1 MSVRDGAANMATN
14 AGGGG
19 GGGGPASPN
28 DNDGRSYLLQIY
40 PRLAA
45 QNSTCCNLRV
55 QKDATASSVIL
66 DSATALGLD
75 PGRLYVL
82 AEVKECGGEEWVLE
96 AGDLPVQRFLLWP
109 RKAQEQ
115 HPQSFGFY
123 FLLQERNHDGSI
135 HYVHLPTLSKEQEAR
150 RLAARGF
157 LPPQQDDF
165 ADLCNLPVLN
175 EDSILDNLRMRFYK
189 KKIYTYAGSI
199 LIAINPFKFLPI
211 YNPKYVKMYENHQL
225 GKLEPHIFAIADVA
239 YYAMLKKRVN
249 QCIVISGESGSG
261 KTQSTNFLIHCL
273 TALSQKGY
281 ASGVERTILGA
292 GPVLEAFGN
301 AKTAHNNNSSR
312 FGKFIQVNYLES
324 GVVRGAVVEKYL
336 LEKSRLV
343 SREKNERNY
352 HVFYYLLLG
361 ASAEER
367 KEFKLLPPEEYF
379 YLKQQNFKIEDE
391 EDLRHDFERLQQ
403 AMEMVGF
410 LPTTKK
416 QIFSVL
422 SAILYLGNVTY
433 RRKSTGRDEGLDVG
447 PPEVLATLS
456 DLLKV
461 KEELLVEALTK
472 RKTVTVND
480 KLILPYS
487 HSEAITARDSMA
499 KSLYSALF
507 DWIVLRINHALL
519 NKRDMEESVPC
530 LSIGVLDIFGFEDF
544 ETNSFEQFCI
554 NYANEQLQYYFNHH
568 IFNLEQEEYQA
579 EGITWHNIDYTDNVG
594 CIHLISKK
602 PTGLLYLLDEESNF
616 PHATDETLLAKFKQ
630 QHQGNKYFV
639 PTAVMEPAFVIQHF
653 AGRVKYQIK
662 DFREKNTDHMR
673 PDIVALLRSS
683 DRAYVRQLI
692 GMDPVAM
699 FRWGILRATIRGIAA
714 FNEAGRTR
722 AAKTSGVVRPISRT
736 PLGELQRSNAPIERM
751 YKRASMLDFYFDHS
765 EERPLEAFEDIFASY
780 ESKKDMHAEII
791 SSIKN
796 LQLDGED
803 PRKLLQS
810 WGRLRFPRHV
820 LQKNKTTKPR
830 QAIPKSLLDSR
841 SLKFIVSMTLQDRT
855 TKSLLHLHK
864 KKKAPSISAQFQ
876 TSLTKLLE
884 TLNRAEPYFIRCIRS
899 NAEKKEMYLDEALVL
914 QQLRYTGMLETV
926 RIRRSGYGAKYTFQE
941 FIEQFRV
948 LLPKNAMVSKEDI
961 SALLGKKMGL
971 DPTTYQIGKTK
982 VFLKELERQQLQDML
997 HKDVMRKIIFLQ
1009 RWFRARLQRKEFLDM
1024 RQAAILIQCS
1034 WRRYCKEEQMRQAA
1048 TLIQSVWRGHRQRS
1062 ENHRQRQGATKIQA
1076 LVRGHSARRRCH
1088 SIREE
1093 KRKKEEEEEEA
1104 LRRAEEEERRKREEE
1119 EEEVRRNAAEEE
1131 ERIRLE
1137 EEEAKRKAE
1146 EEAARKALEENKKR
1160 EEEEKRLAREPQTRE
1175 HPDIELVTE
1184 EMLDK
1189 NLPVQEMEEEEEEE
1203 EERGEQGG
1211 EVNTSSHTEEEVEDE
1226 ELSLKT
1232 NGTQAEA
1239 GPQLNEEE
1247 EEDLEKQT
1255 LGQSDSEPRL
1265 PSDGDTSSA
1274 LRPRSP
1280 AQGVDEEASTPPNAE
1295 QKKAQPSALNRVQS
1309 SRSQEK
1315 REQRR
1320 RRGLEHNQRETER
1333 AASSSS
1339 SPSAIGKD
1347 QTSPPKSKTQETSK
1361 LKERSDSKELDQY
1374 TFVAWKMKEDK
1385 GGKKE
1390 AKSSPPSPS
1399 PGPVRPSTLS
1409 LQPADSEKNGLAE
1422 GVGAVNLHR
1431 RTGAMKEKPEKWK
1444 GRRSDGEHAEGT
1456 SSPPLHNREER
1467 TKKTPLSETAS
1478 SSFDSVPSGFEGAAA
1493 FSGKEQI
1500 ISPSESHDD
1509 GSKGSSIRRRHQE
1522 GHQDS
1527 AHSIPSTPDRP
1538 GGFFSKILKKRPH
1551 KEAQTPDN
1559 GELTFAQTLNEKS
1572 TAGEA
1577 PGAGHPSRPLSQPHG
1592 DRAGK
1597 SLGRNPTIKISR
1609 ATRVS
1614 EQWNA
1619 SLDREIT
1626 NANELRH
1633 LDEFLGN
1640 QVNDFRSRG
1649 KSLSAT
1655 EAIFVTA
1662 TMQFRENIK
1671 AMYSLPKTTIGYK
1684 GLMTG
1689 YQNKVIHLAGS
1700 KQKEEVQLVV
1710 NLFQSVLDGFIRGE
1724 MKKEEAEPAKPAK
1737 ARKKRRKK
1745 DKRMESPLDHVF
1757 INYQVNIMQSCDQC
1771 SSYIWGMEKAYM
1783 CSYCKMVC
1791 HKKCLSKIVTDCS
1804 TFCAKK
1810 SDEEF
1815 NGQHFGVRMCHL
1827 VNEKNPVPM
1836 VLEMMLEHVEMHG
1849 LYTEGIYRKSG
1860 SANRMKELH
1869 QRLDTD
1875 PHLICLEDYPIHTVT
1890 GLVKQWLRELPDP
1903 LMTFIHYNDFLH
1915 AVELPEK
1922 QEQLHAI
1929 YKGLEE
1935 LPTANFNTLER
1946 LVFHLVRVC
1955 KEEAHNRMSP
1965 NSLAIV
1971 FAPCILRC
1979 PDSADPLLSMKDVA
1993 KTTTCVEMLINEQIR
2008 LYNEKMEEIEQLEYA
2023 EALALNQL
2031 KLKRKNTV
2039 HEKVSSDLSVVP
2051 ENEPLDSDTEAEKN
2065 LVERIKSIKQEK
2077 EDLACRLPEMEQP
2090 GSDQENLDSE
2100 ASLSS
2105 ESLLDEQQRSSAHSS
2120 EPEGR
2125 GGLQL
2130 RRYRPVCPPKP
2141 SDLAQRPKV
2150 LGGRV
2155 SLPNLTPASS
2165 TSSVSSC
2172 PSSICESSGASFRH
2186 PLQRRNPV
2194 IPDTVKLPPGVLSQ
2208 PAATSPSRTPPGNQA
2223 LLKPWV
2229 RMRERPGR
2237 RKDSTQSLYVDGPEC
2252 DLLLHFS
2259 SCPPS
2264 NSSSSS
2270 SISMVTPS
2278 PQLQHHETEASTGQ
2292 RRFSDPDIPYMDDD
2306 V

>member
-1 MSVRDGAANMATN
+1 MSVRDGAATMATT
-14 AGGGG
+14 AGGG

-28 DNDGRSYLLQIY
+28 DHDGRSYLLQIY

-45 QNSTCCNLRV
+45 HPSTCCNLRV
-55 QKDATASSVIL
+55 QKDATAASVIS
-66 DSATALGLD
+66 DAATALGLD
-75 PGRLYVL
+75 PGRMYVL

-96 AGDLPVQRFLLWP
+96 AGDLPAQRFLLWP

-115 HPQSFGFY
+115 HPQSLGFY

-135 HYVHLPTLSKEQEAR
+135 HYVHLPSVSKEQEVQ

-157 LPPQQDDF
+157 LPPPQDDF

-175 EDSILDNLRMRFYK
+175 EDSILNNLRTRFYK

-239 YYAMLKKRVN
+239 YYAMLRKGVN

-361 ASAEER
+361 ASEEER

-410 LPTTKK
+410 LPATKK

-487 HSEAITARDSMA
+487 HPEAITARDSMA

-519 NKRDMEESVPC
+519 NKKDMEEHVPC

-630 QHQGNKYFV
+630 QHHGNKYFV
-639 PTAVMEPAFVIQHF
+639 PTPVLEPAFVIRHF
-653 AGRVKYQIK
+653 AGKVKYQIK

-714 FNEAGRTR
+714 FNEAGRTW

-736 PLGELQRSNAPIERM
+736 PLGELQRSNTPIDRM
-751 YKRASMLDFYFDHS
+751 Y
-765 EERPLEAFEDIFASY
+765 
-780 ESKKDMHAEII
+780 KDMHAEII

-810 WGRLRFPRHV
+810 WGRLRFPRHI
-820 LQKNKTTKPR
+820 LQKNKSTKQR
-830 QAIPKSLLDSR
+830 QVIPKSLLDSR
-841 SLKFIVSMTLQDRT
+841 SLKFIVGLTLHDRT

-864 KKKAPSISAQFQ
+864 KKKPPSISAQFQ

-884 TLNRAEPYFIRCIRS
+884 TLNRAEPFFIRCIRS
-899 NAEKKEMYLDEALVL
+899 NAEKKEMYLDEALVV

-941 FIEQFRV
+941 FIAQFRV
-948 LLPKNAMVSKEDI
+948 LLPKKAAASKEEI
-961 SALLGKKMGL
+961 SALLDTKMGL

-982 VFLKELERQQLQDML
+982 VFLKELERQKLQDTL

-1024 RQAAILIQCS
+1024 RQAAVLIQRS
-1034 WRRYCKEEQMRQAA
+1034 WRRYCREEKRRQAA
-1048 TLIQSVWRGHRQRS
+1048 TMIQAVWKGHRQRTQY
-1062 ENHRQRQGATKIQA
+1062 NLQKQGATKIQA

-1088 SIREE
+1088 SLRED
-1093 KRKKEEEEEEA
+1093 KRRKEEEEKEA
-1104 LRRAEEEERRKREEE
+1104 RKRAEEEERRRREEEEEARRKAEEEEERRRKEEEARQKAEEEEARRRAEEEEAARRAQEEAQKKREEE
-1119 EEEVRRNAAEEE
+1119 EERPAS
-1131 ERIRLE
+1131 
-1137 EEEAKRKAE
+1137 
-1146 EEAARKALEENKKR
+1146 
-1160 EEEEKRLAREPQTRE
+1160 EPQTRE
-1175 HPDIELVTE
+1175 DPDIELVTE
-1184 EMLDK
+1184 EMLDE
-1189 NLPVQEMEEEEEEE
+1189 NLLVQVIEEEEVNISSLTDEDQGKEEE
-1203 EERGEQGG
+1203 QEDK
-1211 EVNTSSHTEEEVEDE
+1211 EVHTE
-1226 ELSLKT
+1226 T
-1232 NGTQAEA
+1232 NGTLAEA
-1239 GPQLNEEE
+1239 GPQLNEKEDDEDVGNETLEE
-1247 EEDLEKQT
+1247 SAADEGTSDT
-1255 LGQSDSEPRL
+1255 LTLTSLDERPQS
-1265 PSDGDTSSA
+1265 DTSSLSSA
-1274 LRPRSP
+1274 DQKGARPLGINRS
-1280 AQGVDEEASTPPNAE
+1280 
-1295 QKKAQPSALNRVQS
+1295 S

-1333 AASSSS
+1333 ASNT
-1339 SPSAIGKD
+1339 KE
-1347 QTSPPKSKTQETSK
+1347 QTSQTKSKSQEASK

-1390 AKSSPPSPS
+1390 AKAS
-1399 PGPVRPSTLS
+1399 PGPVRPSTLP
-1409 LQPADSEKNGLAE
+1409 LHPIDPVPERNGVGE
-1422 GVGAVNLHR
+1422 GAGAVNLQR
-1431 RTGAMKEKPEKWK
+1431 RPGAIKEKPEKWR
-1444 GRRSDGEHAEGT
+1444 GRRSDGELSESG
-1456 SSPPLHNREER
+1456 SPAQPQNREDR
-1467 TKKTPLSETAS
+1467 RKKPLRETAS
-1478 SSFDSVPSGFEGAAA
+1478 SSVDSLSPGSEGAGA
-1493 FSGKEQI
+1493 FSAREL
-1500 ISPSESHDD
+1500 ISPSDSHSDS
-1509 GSKGSSIRRRHQE
+1509 SKGGSFRRKHQDVSA
-1522 GHQDS
+1522 QDS
-1527 AHSIPSTPDRP
+1527 AHSIPSTPDRS
-1538 GGFFSKILKKRPH
+1538 GGFFSKILKKRSH

-1559 GELTFAQTLNEKS
+1559 GEVTFAQTLNERS
-1572 TAGEA
+1572 TGGEA
-1577 PGAGHPSRPLSQPHG
+1577 PTVGQSHSERG
-1592 DRAGK
+1592 GK
-1597 SLGRNPTIKISR
+1597 GLGRNPTIKISR

-1649 KSLSAT
+1649 KQLSAT

-1662 TMQFRENIK
+1662 TMQFRESIK
-1671 AMYSLPKTTIGYK
+1671 AMYSLPKPTTGYK

-1689 YQNKVIHLAGS
+1689 YQTKVIHLAGE
-1700 KQKEEVQLVV
+1700 KQKGEVQLVV

-1745 DKRMESPLDHVF
+1745 DKCMESPLDHIFV
-1757 INYQVNIMQSCDQC
+1757 NYQVNIMQSCDQC

-1783 CSYCKMVC
+1783 CSYCKMVS
-1791 HKKCLSKIVTDCS
+1791 HKKCLYKIVTDCTS
-1804 TFCAKK
+1804 FCAKK
-1810 SDEEF
+1810 SDEES
-1815 NGQHFGVRMCHL
+1815 GGLHFGVRVCHL
-1827 VNEKNPVPM
+1827 VSEKNPVPM
-1836 VLEMMLEHVEMHG
+1836 VLEMMLEHVEMQG

-1860 SANRMKELH
+1860 SANRIKELH
-1869 QRLDTD
+1869 QRLETD
-1875 PHLICLEDYPIHTVT
+1875 PHLVCLEDYPIHTVT

-1903 LMTFIHYNDFLH
+1903 LMTFTHYNDFLH

-1929 YKGLEE
+1929 YKVLEE
-1935 LPTANFNTLER
+1935 LPSANFNTLER

-2008 LYNEKMEEIEQLEYA
+2008 RYNEKMEEIEQLEYA
-2023 EALALNQL
+2023 EALAVNQL
-2031 KLKRKNTV
+2031 KLKRQNTHFWHLPLRFSAPYKGVVV

-2105 ESLLDEQQRSSAHSS
+2105 ESLLDEQQRSSVHSS
-2120 EPEGR
+2120 EPEG
-2125 GGLQL
+2125 QVSYHL
-2130 RRYRPVCPPKP
+2130 RRSRPACPPKP
-2141 SDLAQRPKV
+2141 PDLAQRHKV
-2150 LGGRV
+2150 PGGRTFHPV
-2155 SLPNLTPASS
+2155 LTPSSS
-2165 TSSVSSC
+2165 TSSLFSC
-2172 PSSICESSGASFRH
+2172 TSESSNASFRH
-2186 PLQRRNPV
+2186 PLQRRNPI

-2208 PAATSPSRTPPGNQA
+2208 SSSSNLAQAPESRVLQY
-2223 LLKPWV
+2223 LV
-2229 RMRERPGR
+2229 RRREQPGR
-2237 RKDSTQSLYVDGPEC
+2237 RKDSTQSLYIDNHER

-2264 NSSSSS
+2264 ASS
-2270 SISMVTPS
+2270 SISSIASATPA
-2278 PQLQHHETEASTGQ
+2278 PQDQQHDPPASKDQ
-2292 RRFSDPDIPYMDDD
+2292 RRFSDLDIPYMDDD
-2306 V
+2306 S

>member
-1 MSVRDGAANMATN
+1 MATN

-45 QNSTCCNLRV
+45 QSTTCLAST
-55 QKDATASSVIL
+55 KDATAASVIS
-66 DSATALGLD
+66 DAAMALGLD
-75 PGRLYVL
+75 PGRMYVL

-96 AGDLPVQRFLLWP
+96 AGDLPAQRFLLWP

-115 HPQSFGFY
+115 HPQSLGFY
-123 FLLQERNHDGSI
+123 FLLQERNHDGTI
-135 HYVHLPTLSKEQEAR
+135 HYVHLPPVTKEQEVQ

-157 LPPQQDDF
+157 LPPPQDDF

-175 EDSILDNLRMRFYK
+175 EDSILNDLRTRFYK

-239 YYAMLKKRVN
+239 YYAMLRKRVN

-361 ASAEER
+361 ASEEER

-410 LPTTKK
+410 LPATKK

-519 NKRDMEESVPC
+519 NKKDMEESVPC

-616 PHATDETLLAKFKQ
+616 PRATDETLLAKFKQ

-639 PTAVMEPAFVIQHF
+639 PTPVMEPAFVIRHF
-653 AGRVKYQIK
+653 AGKVKYQIK

-714 FNEAGRTR
+714 FNEAGRSW
-722 AAKTSGVVRPISRT
+722 AAKTSGVVRPNSRT
-736 PLGELQRSNAPIERM
+736 PLGELKRSNAPIDRM
-751 YKRASMLDFYFDHS
+751 Y
-765 EERPLEAFEDIFASY
+765 
-780 ESKKDMHAEII
+780 KDMHAEII

-820 LQKNKTTKPR
+820 LQKNKNTKQR
-830 QAIPKSLLDSR
+830 QVIPKSLLDSR
-841 SLKFIVSMTLQDRT
+841 SLKFIVSLTLHDRT

-864 KKKAPSISAQFQ
+864 KKKPPSISAQFQ

-884 TLNRAEPYFIRCIRS
+884 TLNRAEPFFIRCIRS
-899 NAEKKEMYLDEALVL
+899 NAEKKEMYLDEALVV

-941 FIEQFRV
+941 FLEQFRV
-948 LLPKNAMVSKEDI
+948 LLPKNTTALKEDI
-961 SALLGKKMGL
+961 SVLLEKKMGL
-971 DPTTYQIGKTK
+971 EPTTYQIGKTK
-982 VFLKELERQQLQDML
+982 VFLKELERQQLQDTL

-1009 RWFRARLQRKEFLDM
+1009 HWFRARLQRKEFLDM
-1024 RQAAILIQCS
+1024 RQAAILIQVNTEAISIFGCS
-1034 WRRYCKEEQMRQAA
+1034 RYMSVTTQRHSSLQMEMQCCIAIYLYIHICYVYGPSYLCFVYYRC
-1048 TLIQSVWRGHRQRS
+1048 QSM
-1062 ENHRQRQGATKIQA
+1062 
-1076 LVRGHSARRRCH
+1076 
-1088 SIREE
+1088 REE
-1093 KRKKEEEEEEA
+1093 KRRIEEEEKEA
-1104 LRRAEEEERRKREEE
+1104 RKRAEEEERRKREEE
-1119 EEEVRRNAAEEE
+1119 DEARRRAEEE
-1131 ERIRLE
+1131 EEERTRME
-1137 EEEAKRKAE
+1137 EEEARRKAEAEEAKRRAEE
-1146 EEAARKALEENKKR
+1146 EEAARKAQEAQRKR
-1160 EEEEKRLAREPQTRE
+1160 EEAEKSPASEPQTRE
-1175 HPDIELVTE
+1175 DPDIELVTE
-1184 EMLDK
+1184 ETLDD
-1189 NLPVQEMEEEEEEE
+1189 NLPVGETE
-1203 EERGEQGG
+1203 EERGEEDE
-1211 EVNTSSHTEEEVEDE
+1211 EVNTSSHTDE
-1226 ELSLKT
+1226 EQPKDEEQEDGELDLET
-1232 NGTQAEA
+1232 NSTLAEA
-1239 GPQLNEEE
+1239 GPQLDEKDED
-1247 EEDLEKQT
+1247 EDLENQT
-1255 LGQSDSEPRL
+1255 LEESDPNPVP
-1265 PSDGDTSSA
+1265 PSDGVTSNA
-1274 LRPRSP
+1274 LRPTSP
-1280 AQGVDEEASTPPNAE
+1280 GEGSDKQALDDTSTPSNAE
-1295 QKKAQPSALNRVQS
+1295 EKRVRTPAIHKGPS

-1333 AASSSS
+1333 ASSSATS
-1339 SPSAIGKD
+1339 KD
-1347 QTSPPKSKTQETSK
+1347 ETSPPKSKSQETSK
-1361 LKERSDSKELDQY
+1361 LKERADSKELDQY

-1390 AKSSPPSPS
+1390 AKTSPPSA
-1399 PGPVRPSTLS
+1399 GPVRPSTLS
-1409 LQPADSEKNGLAE
+1409 LQPADPVPVGNGLGE
-1422 GVGAVNLHR
+1422 GAGAVNL
-1431 RTGAMKEKPEKWK
+1431 MK
-1444 GRRSDGEHAEGT
+1444 H
-1456 SSPPLHNREER
+1456 
-1467 TKKTPLSETAS
+1467 
-1478 SSFDSVPSGFEGAAA
+1478 
-1493 FSGKEQI
+1493 
-1500 ISPSESHDD
+1500 SPSLSAPT
-1509 GSKGSSIRRRHQE
+1509 S
-1522 GHQDS
+1522 GHS
-1527 AHSIPSTPDRP
+1527 
-1538 GGFFSKILKKRPH
+1538 
-1551 KEAQTPDN
+1551 
-1559 GELTFAQTLNEKS
+1559 
-1572 TAGEA
+1572 
-1577 PGAGHPSRPLSQPHG
+1577 SRPLTQPHG

-1597 SLGRNPTIKISR
+1597 GLGRNPTIKISR

-1640 QVNDFRSRG
+1640 Q
-1649 KSLSAT
+1649 SLSAT

-1662 TMQFRENIK
+1662 TMQFRETIK
-1671 AMYSLPKTTIGYK
+1671 AMYSLPKPTIGYK

-1689 YQNKVIHLAGS
+1689 YQNKVIHLAGEQ
-1700 KQKEEVQLVV
+1700 QKGEVQLVV

-1745 DKRMESPLDHVF
+1745 DKSVSTPLDHSF

-1791 HKKCLSKIVTDCS
+1791 HKKCLCKIVTDCT

-1810 SDEEF
+1810 ESG
-1815 NGQHFGVRMCHL
+1815 GQHFGVRVCHL
-1827 VNEKNPVPM
+1827 VSDKNPVPM
-1836 VLEMMLEHVEMHG
+1836 VLEMMLEHVEMQG

-1869 QRLDTD
+1869 QRLETD
-1875 PHLICLEDYPIHTVT
+1875 PHLVCLEDYPIHTVT

-1903 LMTFIHYNDFLH
+1903 LMTFTHYSDFLH

-1929 YKGLEE
+1929 YKVLEE

-1946 LVFHLVRVC
+1946 LIFHLVRVC
-1955 KEEAHNRMSP
+1955 KVEAHNRMSP

-1971 FAPCILRC
+1971 FAPCVLRC

-2008 LYNEKMEEIEQLEYA
+2008 RYNEKMEEIEQLEYA
-2023 EALALNQL
+2023 EALAVNQL
-2031 KLKRKNTV
+2031 KLKRQNT
-2039 HEKVSSDLSVVP
+2039 HYWHLPLRFSAPYKGVVVCI
-2051 ENEPLDSDTEAEKN
+2051 TEF
-2065 LVERIKSIKQEK
+2065 SQY
-2077 EDLACRLPEMEQP
+2077 
-2090 GSDQENLDSE
+2090 S
-2100 ASLSS
+2100 
-2105 ESLLDEQQRSSAHSS
+2105 RSSS
-2120 EPEGR
+2120 R
-2125 GGLQL
+2125 
-2130 RRYRPVCPPKP
+2130 
-2141 SDLAQRPKV
+2141 
-2150 LGGRV
+2150 
-2155 SLPNLTPASS
+2155 
-2165 TSSVSSC
+2165 SV
-2172 PSSICESSGASFRH
+2172 
-2186 PLQRRNPV
+2186 
-2194 IPDTVKLPPGVLSQ
+2194 
-2208 PAATSPSRTPPGNQA
+2208 
-2223 LLKPWV
+2223 
-2229 RMRERPGR
+2229 
-2237 RKDSTQSLYVDGPEC
+2237 
-2252 DLLLHFS
+2252 
-2259 SCPPS
+2259 
-2264 NSSSSS
+2264 
-2270 SISMVTPS
+2270 
-2278 PQLQHHETEASTGQ
+2278 
-2292 RRFSDPDIPYMDDD
+2292 
-2306 V
+2306 

>member
-1 MSVRDGAANMATN
+1 MSVRDGGAAVAS
-14 AGGGG
+14 AGGVIGGGG
-19 GGGGPASPN
+19 LLTSTN
-28 DNDGRSYLLQIY
+28 DHNGRSYLLQIY

-45 QNSTCCNLRV
+45 ESSTCCNLRV
-55 QKDATASSVIL
+55 QKDATAASVIS
-66 DSATALGLD
+66 DAAVALGLD

-82 AEVKECGGEEWVLE
+82 AEVKESGGEEWVLE

-115 HPQSFGFY
+115 HPQSLGFY
-123 FLLQERNHDGSI
+123 FLLQERNNDGSI
-135 HYVHLPTLSKEQEAR
+135 HYVHLPPLSKEQEAQR
-150 RLAARGF
+150 FAARGF
-157 LPPQQDDF
+157 LPPPQDDF
-165 ADLCNLPVLN
+165 ADLCNLPKLN
-175 EDSILDNLRMRFYK
+175 EDSILNNLRTRFYK

-211 YNPKYVKMYENHQL
+211 YNPKYVKLYENHQL

-239 YYAMLKKRVN
+239 YYAMLRKKVN

-312 FGKFIQVNYLES
+312 FGKFIQVNYLET

-361 ASAEER
+361 ASQEER
-367 KEFKLLPPEEYF
+367 KEFKLLPPEDYF

-391 EDLRHDFERLQQ
+391 EDLHHDFERLQQ

-410 LPTTKK
+410 LQATKK

-433 RRKSTGRDEGLDVG
+433 QRKSTGRDEGLEVG

-519 NKRDMEESVPC
+519 NKRDMEESVPR

-554 NYANEQLQYYFNHH
+554 NYANEQLQYYFNNH

-579 EGITWHNIDYTDNVG
+579 EGITWHNIDYIDNVG
-594 CIHLISKK
+594 CIHLTSKK

-630 QHQGNKYFV
+630 QHQGNKYFLST
-639 PTAVMEPAFVIQHF
+639 PVMEPAFVIQHF
-653 AGRVKYQIK
+653 AGKVKYQIK

-683 DRAYVRQLI
+683 DRAFVRQLI

-699 FRWGILRATIRGIAA
+699 FRWGILRATIRGMAA
-714 FNEAGRTR
+714 FNEAGRSW
-722 AAKTSGVVRPISRT
+722 AAKTAGVVRPTSRT
-736 PLGELQRSNAPIERM
+736 PLGEIRRSNAPIERM

-780 ESKKDMHAEII
+780 ENKKDMHAQII

-820 LQKNKTTKPR
+820 LQKSKGIK
-830 QAIPKSLLDSR
+830 QKQIIPKNLLDSR
-841 SLKFIVSMTLQDRT
+841 SLKFIVSLTLHDRT

-864 KKKAPSISAQFQ
+864 KKKPPSISAQFQ

-884 TLNRAEPYFIRCIRS
+884 TLNRAEPFFIRCIRS
-899 NAEKKEMYLDEALVL
+899 NAEKKEMYLDETLVL

-941 FIEQFRV
+941 FLEQFRV
-948 LLPKNAMVSKEDI
+948 LLPKDSTACKEDI
-961 SALLGKKMGL
+961 SALLDKKMGL

-982 VFLKELERQQLQDML
+982 VFLKELERQQLQDTL

-1009 RWFRARLQRKEFLDM
+1009 RWFKVRLQRKEFLDM
-1024 RQAAILIQCS
+1024 RLSAVVIQRS
-1034 WRRYCKEEQMRQAA
+1034 WRRYCKEEQWRRAA
-1048 TLIQSVWRGHRQRS
+1048 TLIQAVWRGHRQRS
-1062 ENHRQRQGATKIQA
+1062 AYQRQRQGATKIQA

-1088 SIREE
+1088 SMRED
-1093 KRKKEEEEEEA
+1093 RRRKEEEMKKAEEE
-1104 LRRAEEEERRKREEE
+1104 RRRREEEEERRQREEE
-1119 EEEVRRNAAEEE
+1119 EMRLRMAVEEE
-1131 ERIRLE
+1131 KRKAQEEEMRRRE
-1137 EEEAKRKAE
+1137 EEEAS
-1146 EEAARKALEENKKR
+1146 RKALEAKAALEAKEVKQR
-1160 EEEEKRLAREPQTRE
+1160 AKEPQTRE
-1175 HPDIELVTE
+1175 DPDIELVTE
-1184 EMLDK
+1184 EMLDDS
-1189 NLPVQEMEEEEEEE
+1189 LLDQEPQA
-1203 EERGEQGG
+1203 RGEDDG
-1211 EVNTSSHTEEEVEDE
+1211 EVPSSFHTQEEWGKDEDE
-1226 ELSLKT
+1226 EEDEWLPQAEKRDCDHLPLRSGLET
-1232 NGTQAEA
+1232 NGTLAEA
-1239 GPQLNEEE
+1239 GPQS
-1247 EEDLEKQT
+1247 DEKQEDT
-1255 LGQSDSEPRL
+1255 QHGLSSFGVSSNL
-1265 PSDGDTSSA
+1265 PPTTSSG
-1274 LRPRSP
+1274 LEQTSSTTSTTSHSQHKLVRPVAKTHVS
-1280 AQGVDEEASTPPNAE
+1280 
-1295 QKKAQPSALNRVQS
+1295 K
-1309 SRSQEK
+1309 SQEK

-1320 RRGLEHNQRETER
+1320 RRGLEHNQRETLR
-1333 AASSSS
+1333 AASTSTSSS
-1339 SPSAIGKD
+1339 ATSAE
-1347 QTSPPKSKTQETSK
+1347 QTSPPKSKTSDVSK
-1361 LKERSDSKELDQY
+1361 QREGTDSKELDQY
-1374 TFVAWKMKEDK
+1374 TFVAWKMKEEK
-1385 GGKKE
+1385 GGKKDT
-1390 AKSSPPSPS
+1390 KISSQS
-1399 PGPVRPSTLS
+1399 GAVRPTTLS
-1409 LQPADSEKNGLAE
+1409 LHPAESTHEKTMADG
-1422 GVGAVNLHR
+1422 GALSLKHIHGPV
-1431 RTGAMKEKPEKWK
+1431 KEKSEKWK
-1444 GRRSDGEHAEGT
+1444 TSDGEH
-1456 SSPPLHNREER
+1456 SPPQYNI
-1467 TKKTPLSETAS
+1467 SQTAS
-1478 SSFDSVPSGFEGAAA
+1478 SSIDSLSSCSEAPGALLTR
-1493 FSGKEQI
+1493 EMI
-1500 ISPSESHDD
+1500 LSPESL
-1509 GSKGSSIRRRHQE
+1509 KGSSTRRKNQE
-1522 GHQDS
+1522 DS
-1527 AHSIPSTPDRP
+1527 TLSTPSTPDRP

-1551 KEAQTPDN
+1551 KEPHTPDN
-1559 GELTFAQTLNEKS
+1559 GDLTLAQVLNEKP
-1572 TAGEA
+1572 TGGEA
-1577 PGAGHPSRPLSQPHG
+1577 SGYPLRHSSQFQG
-1592 DRAGK
+1592 ERANK

-1662 TMQFRENIK
+1662 TMQFRETIK
-1671 AMYSLPKTTIGYK
+1671 AMYSLPKPTIGYK

-1689 YQNKVIHLAGS
+1689 YQNKVIHLAGD
-1700 KQKEEVQLVV
+1700 KQKGEVQLVV

-1745 DKRMESPLDHVF
+1745 DKSMESPLDHVF
-1757 INYQVNIMQSCDQC
+1757 VNYQVNIMQSCDQC
-1771 SSYIWGMEKAYM
+1771 TSYIWGMEKAYM

-1791 HKKCLSKIVTDCS
+1791 HKKCLCKIVTDCS

-1810 SDEEF
+1810 SDEESG
-1815 NGQHFGVRMCHL
+1815 GQHFGVRVGHL
-1827 VNEKNPVPM
+1827 VSDKNPVPM
-1836 VLEMMLEHVEMHG
+1836 VLEMMLEHVEMQG

-1869 QRLDTD
+1869 QRLETD
-1875 PHLICLEDYPIHTVT
+1875 PHLVCLEDYPIHTVT

-1903 LMTFIHYNDFLH
+1903 LMTFTHYNEFLH
-1915 AVELPEK
+1915 AVELPDK
-1922 QEQLHAI
+1922 QEQLYAI
-1929 YKGLEE
+1929 YKVLEE
-1935 LPTANFNTLER
+1935 LPMANFNTLER

-1955 KEEAHNRMSP
+1955 KEETHNRMSP

-1979 PDSADPLLSMKDVA
+1979 PDGADPLLSMKDVA
-1993 KTTTCVEMLINEQIR
+1993 KTTTCVEMLISEQIR
-2008 LYNEKMEEIEQLEYA
+2008 RYNEKMEEIEQLEYA
-2023 EALALNQL
+2023 EALAVNQL
-2031 KLKRKNTV
+2031 KLKRKNTHCWHLPLRFSPPYKGVVV
-2039 HEKVSSDLSVVP
+2039 HERVSSDLKAVP
-2051 ENEPLDSDTEAEKN
+2051 ENEPLDSDSEAEKN

-2105 ESLLDEQQRSSAHSS
+2105 ESLLDEQQRSSTPYV
-2120 EPEGR
+2120 EPDGVVPHQR
-2125 GGLQL
+2125 RCRPMHPVKPYQL
-2130 RRYRPVCPPKP
+2130 PQKP
-2141 SDLAQRPKV
+2141 SLP
-2150 LGGRV
+2150 GGRV
-2155 SLPNLTPASS
+2155 CLRELTPPGFS
-2165 TSSVSSC
+2165 SSVSS
-2172 PSSICESSGASFRH
+2172 SSSSLSEPLNATCRRQ
-2186 PLQRRNPV
+2186 LQRRNPV
-2194 IPDTVKLPPGVLSQ
+2194 IPDTVKLPPGVLPQ
-2208 PAATSPSRTPPGNQA
+2208 PASSGPRRASCPHEKRPFYF
-2223 LLKPWV
+2223 LV
-2229 RMRERPGR
+2229 RRREQPGR
-2237 RKDSTQSLYVDGPEC
+2237 RKDSTQSFYIDRPEC
-2252 DLLLHFS
+2252 DLLTHFS

-2264 NSSSSS
+2264 TSSSSS
-2270 SISMVTPS
+2270 SISMAAQCP
-2278 PQLQHHETEASTGQ
+2278 PHQCNEMPALEDH
-2292 RRFSDPDIPYMDDD
+2292 RRSSDPDILYMDND

>member
-1 MSVRDGAANMATN
+1 MSVRDGAATMATN

-19 GGGGPASPN
+19 GGGSDGPK
-28 DNDGRSYLLQIY
+28 DQDRRSYVLQIY

-45 QNSTCCNLRV
+45 QSSACCNLRV
-55 QKDATASSVIL
+55 QKDATAASVIS
-66 DSATALGLD
+66 DASMKLGLD
-75 PGRLYVL
+75 PGRMYVL

-115 HPQSFGFY
+115 HPQSLGFY

-135 HYVHLPTLSKEQEAR
+135 HYVHLPPLSKEQEVQ

-157 LPPQQDDF
+157 LPPPQDDF

-175 EDSILDNLRMRFYK
+175 EDSILNNLRSRFHK

-239 YYAMLKKRVN
+239 YYAMLRKKVN

-361 ASAEER
+361 ASEEER
-367 KEFKLLPPEEYF
+367 KEFRLLPPEEYF

-410 LPTTKK
+410 LPATKK

-433 RRKSTGRDEGLDVG
+433 RKKSTGRDEGLDVG

-519 NKRDMEESVPC
+519 NKKDMAESVSC

-602 PTGLLYLLDEESNF
+602 PTGLFYLLDEESNF

-639 PTAVMEPAFVIQHF
+639 PTPVMEPAFVIQHF
-653 AGRVKYQIK
+653 AGKVKYQIK

-673 PDIVALLRSS
+673 SDIVALLRSS

-714 FNEAGRTR
+714 FNEAGRSW
-722 AAKTSGVVRPISRT
+722 AAKTSGVIRPVSRT

-780 ESKKDMHAEII
+780 ENKKDMHAEII

-796 LQLDGED
+796 LQMDGED

-810 WGRLRFPRHV
+810 WGRLRFPRHI
-820 LQKNKTTKPR
+820 LQKNKSIKQR

-841 SLKFIVSMTLQDRT
+841 SLKFIVSLTLHDRT

-864 KKKAPSISAQFQ
+864 KKKPPSISAQFQ
-876 TSLTKLLE
+876 NSLTKLLE
-884 TLNRAEPYFIRCIRS
+884 TLNRAEPFFIRCIRS
-899 NAEKKEMYLDEALVL
+899 NAEKKEMYLDEALVV

-926 RIRRSGYGAKYTFQE
+926 RIRRSGYGAKYTFQD

-948 LLPKNAMVSKEDI
+948 LLPNNASPSKEDI

-971 DPTTYQIGKTK
+971 DPTTYQIGNTK
-982 VFLKELERQQLQDML
+982 VFLKELERQKLQDVL

-1024 RQAAILIQCS
+1024 RQAAILIQRS
-1034 WRRYCKEEQMRQAA
+1034 WRRYCKEEQRRHAA
-1048 TLIQSVWRGHRQRS
+1048 TLIQAVWRGHRQRS
-1062 ENHRQRQGATKIQA
+1062 EYHKQRHGATKIQA
-1076 LVRGHSARRRCH
+1076 LVRGHSARRRCQ
-1088 SIREE
+1088 SIRQE
-1093 KRKKEEEEEEA
+1093 KQKREEEEEA
-1104 LRRAEEEERRKREEE
+1104 ARRRAEEEERRKREEE
-1119 EEEVRRNAAEEE
+1119 EARRKAEVKERLRMEEE
-1131 ERIRLE
+1131 ARRKAE
-1137 EEEAKRKAE
+1137 EEEAKRKAKE
-1146 EEAARKALEENKKR
+1146 EETARKAAR
-1160 EEEEKRLAREPQTRE
+1160 EAQRAEKTKIPAREPQTRE
-1175 HPDIELVTE
+1175 DPDIELITE

-1189 NLPVQEMEEEEEEE
+1189 NFSATETELATNLHTDEEQSKDEEL
-1203 EERGEQGG
+1203 
-1211 EVNTSSHTEEEVEDE
+1211 EDE
-1226 ELSLKT
+1226 ELDLVT
-1232 NGTQAEA
+1232 CGTEAEA
-1239 GPQLNEEE
+1239 GPQLGEKDEGE
-1247 EEDLEKQT
+1247 QEEDLENQT
-1255 LGQSDSEPRL
+1255 QGLSDSKPDL
-1265 PSDGDTSSA
+1265 LSDRVTSSA
-1274 LRPRSP
+1274 LTPTSP
-1280 AQGVDEEASTPPNAE
+1280 AQGEDKQASITSEPEE
-1295 QKKAQPSALNRVQS
+1295 KRVQPSSINKGLS
-1309 SRSQEK
+1309 SRSQVK

-1339 SPSAIGKD
+1339 SSTASKD
-1347 QTSPPKSKTQETSK
+1347 QTPSPKSKSQETSK

-1385 GGKKE
+1385 GVKKE
-1390 AKSSPPSPS
+1390 VKSSSPS
-1399 PGPVRPSTLS
+1399 PGPVRPSSLP
-1409 LQPADSEKNGLAE
+1409 LQPTDSFLEKNGD
-1422 GVGAVNLHR
+1422 GVVTVNLQR
-1431 RTGAMKEKPEKWK
+1431 RPGAIKEKPEKWR
-1444 GRRSDGEHAEGT
+1444 GRRSNGEHCDGIS
-1456 SSPPLHNREER
+1456 SSPPQDREER
-1467 TKKTPLSETAS
+1467 MTRPPLSETGCSSVDSLSPGSEGASFISAREIIS
-1478 SSFDSVPSGFEGAAA
+1478 SS
-1493 FSGKEQI
+1493 
-1500 ISPSESHDD
+1500 ESNGD
-1509 GSKGSSIRRRHQE
+1509 GSKGSSIKRRNPEGSGHQE
-1522 GHQDS
+1522 VTQH
-1527 AHSIPSTPDRP
+1527 IPSTPDRS

-1551 KEAQTPDN
+1551 KEPQTPD
-1559 GELTFAQTLNEKS
+1559 GEATFAQGHNDKS
-1572 TAGEA
+1572 TPGEA
-1577 PGAGHPSRPLSQPHG
+1577 APSGHLSRSVQQPHG
-1592 DRAGK
+1592 ERAVK

-1619 SLDREIT
+1619 SLDREIP

-1671 AMYSLPKTTIGYK
+1671 AMYSCPKPTMRYK
-1684 GLMTG
+1684 DLMTG
-1689 YQNKVIHLAGS
+1689 YQNKVISLADS
-1700 KQKEEVQLVV
+1700 KQNEEVQLVV

-1745 DKRMESPLDHVF
+1745 DKNMESPLDHVF
-1757 INYQVNIMQSCDQC
+1757 VNYQVNIMQSCDQC

-1783 CSYCKMVC
+1783 CSYCKMIC

-1815 NGQHFGVRMCHL
+1815 TGQHFGVRVCHL
-1827 VNEKNPVPM
+1827 VSEKNPVPM

-1860 SANRMKELH
+1860 SANRIKELH
-1869 QRLDTD
+1869 QRLETE
-1875 PHLICLEDYPIHTVT
+1875 PHLVCLENHPIHTVT

-1903 LMTFIHYNDFLH
+1903 LMTFTHYSDFLH

-1922 QEQLHAI
+1922 QEQLQAI
-1929 YKGLEE
+1929 YKVLEE

-1946 LVFHLVRVC
+1946 LVFHLVRVS

-1993 KTTTCVEMLINEQIR
+1993 KTTTCVEMIIIEQIR
-2008 LYNEKMEEIEQLEYA
+2008 RYNEKMEEIEQLEYA
-2023 EALALNQL
+2023 EELAVNQL

-2077 EDLACRLPEMEQP
+2077 EDLACRLPDLEQP

-2125 GGLQL
+2125 GSLRL
-2130 RRYRPVCPPKP
+2130 RRHKPIFLHKP
-2141 SDLAQRPKV
+2141 SDFAQRPKV
-2150 LGGRV
+2150 PGGRM
-2155 SLPNLTPASS
+2155 SLSNLTPASS
-2165 TSSVSSC
+2165 TSSLSSC
-2172 PSSICESSGASFRH
+2172 ASSASESSKTLLRH

-2208 PAATSPSRTPPGNQA
+2208 APASDRAQASTSPESQA
-2223 LLKPWV
+2223 FRHVV
-2229 RMRERPGR
+2229 RKREQPRR
-2237 RKDSTQSLYVDGPEC
+2237 RKDSTQSLYINGAER

-2264 NSSSSS
+2264 AASSSS
-2270 SISMVTPS
+2270 SISMVVPS
-2278 PQLQHHETEASTGQ
+2278 VHLQHHEIEASKGQ

>member
-1 MSVRDGAANMATN
+1 MSVRDGSAAVAMS
-14 AGGGG
+14 AGGVRGG
-19 GGGGPASPN
+19 GCLPTSPN
-28 DNDGRSYLLQIY
+28 DHGRSYLLQIY

-45 QNSTCCNLRV
+45 ESSTCCNLRV
-55 QKDATASSVIL
+55 QKDATAASVIS
-66 DSATALGLD
+66 DAAVALGLD

-115 HPQSFGFY
+115 HPRSLGFY
-123 FLLQERNHDGSI
+123 FLLQERNNDGSI
-135 HYVHLPTLSKEQEAR
+135 HYVHLPPLSKEQEAQ

-157 LPPQQDDF
+157 LPPPQDDF
-165 ADLCNLPVLN
+165 ADLCNLPKLN
-175 EDSILDNLRMRFYK
+175 EDSILNNLRTRFYK

-211 YNPKYVKMYENHQL
+211 YNPKYVKLYENHQL

-239 YYAMLKKRVN
+239 YYAMLRKKVN

-312 FGKFIQVNYLES
+312 FGKFIQVNYLET

-361 ASAEER
+361 ASEEER
-367 KEFKLLPPEEYF
+367 KEFKLLPPEDYF

-391 EDLRHDFERLQQ
+391 EDLHHDFERLQQ

-410 LPTTKK
+410 LPATKK

-433 RRKSTGRDEGLDVG
+433 KRKSTGRDEGLEVG

-480 KLILPYS
+480 KLILSYS

-519 NKRDMEESVPC
+519 NKRDMEESVPR

-579 EGITWHNIDYTDNVG
+579 EGITWHNIDYIDNVG

-630 QHQGNKYFV
+630 QHQGNKYFLST
-639 PTAVMEPAFVIQHF
+639 PVMEPAFVIQHF
-653 AGRVKYQIK
+653 AGKVKYQIK

-714 FNEAGRTR
+714 FNEAGRLW
-722 AAKTSGVVRPISRT
+722 AAKTSGVVRPTSRT
-736 PLGELQRSNAPIERM
+736 PLGEIQQANAPIERM

-780 ESKKDMHAEII
+780 ESKKDMHAQII

-820 LQKNKTTKPR
+820 LQKNKGTK
-830 QAIPKSLLDSR
+830 QKQIIPKNLLDSR
-841 SLKFIVSMTLQDRT
+841 SLKFIVSLTLHDRT

-864 KKKAPSISAQFQ
+864 KKKPPSISAQFQ

-884 TLNRAEPYFIRCIRS
+884 TLNRAEPFFIRCIRS

-941 FIEQFRV
+941 FLEQFRV
-948 LLPKNAMVSKEDI
+948 LLPKDSTASKEDI
-961 SALLGKKMGL
+961 SALLDNKIGL

-982 VFLKELERQQLQDML
+982 VFLKELERQHLQDTL
-997 HKDVMRKIIFLQ
+997 HKDVMHKIIFLQ
-1009 RWFRARLQRKEFLDM
+1009 RWFRARLQRKEFMDM
-1024 RQAAILIQCS
+1024 RHSAVVIQCS
-1034 WRRYCKEEQMRQAA
+1034 WRSYCKDEQRRRAA
-1048 TLIQSVWRGHRQRS
+1048 TLIQAVWRGHRQRS
-1062 ENHRQRQGATKIQA
+1062 TYHHQRQGATKIQA

-1088 SIREE
+1088 SMREDRRRKEEEMKAEEERRQQEEE
-1093 KRKKEEEEEEA
+1093 KERRRKEEEEIR
-1104 LRRAEEEERRKREEE
+1104 LRMEAEEKR
-1119 EEEVRRNAAEEE
+1119 
-1131 ERIRLE
+1131 
-1137 EEEAKRKAE
+1137 RKAE
-1146 EEAARKALEENKKR
+1146 EEETRRR
-1160 EEEEKRLAREPQTRE
+1160 EEEEATGKVLEAKAALEAAELKQREQGRGKQAKEPQTRE
-1175 HPDIELVTE
+1175 DPDIELVTE
-1184 EMLDK
+1184 EMLDDS
-1189 NLPVQEMEEEEEEE
+1189 LPDQEPDE
-1203 EERGEQGG
+1203 EQGEDDG
-1211 EVNTSSHTEEEVEDE
+1211 EVTSSSHTEEEQVKEEDE
-1226 ELSLKT
+1226 VDDEWLPKAQKRECEQLPLRSGLGT
-1232 NGTQAEA
+1232 NGTLAEA
-1239 GPQLNEEE
+1239 GPQR
-1247 EEDLEKQT
+1247 DEKVSKHN
-1255 LGQSDSEPRL
+1255 LSFIGIPSNVLAPASSGSDKASSTTSTTSHSEHKL
-1265 PSDGDTSSA
+1265 V
-1274 LRPRSP
+1274 RPVAK
-1280 AQGVDEEASTPPNAE
+1280 AQGS
-1295 QKKAQPSALNRVQS
+1295 K
-1309 SRSQEK
+1309 SQEK

-1320 RRGLEHNQRETER
+1320 RRGLEHNQRETLR
-1333 AASSSS
+1333 AASTSSS
-1339 SPSAIGKD
+1339 ATTVEH
-1347 QTSPPKSKTQETSK
+1347 TSPPKSKTPEASK
-1361 LKERSDSKELDQY
+1361 QRERADSKELDQY
-1374 TFVAWKMKEDK
+1374 TFVAWKKEEK

-1390 AKSSPPSPS
+1390 AKNASQSSA
-1399 PGPVRPSTLS
+1399 VRPTSLS
-1409 LQPADSEKNGLAE
+1409 LQLDDSMHWKTVPDG
-1422 GVGAVNLHR
+1422 GALSLQCWHGPV
-1431 RTGAMKEKPEKWK
+1431 KEKSEKWK
-1444 GRRSDGEHAEGT
+1444 GKKTDGEN
-1456 SSPPLHNREER
+1456 SPPPHNRDEKR
-1467 TKKTPLSETAS
+1467 SKQPLSQTAS
-1478 SSFDSVPSGFEGAAA
+1478 SSLDSLSPCSEGAGALLTR
-1493 FSGKEQI
+1493 EMI
-1500 ISPSESHDD
+1500 LSPESF
-1509 GSKGSSIRRRHQE
+1509 KGSSFRRRNQE
-1522 GHQDS
+1522 DS
-1527 AHSIPSTPDRP
+1527 SLSTPSTPDKS

-1551 KEAQTPDN
+1551 KEAHTPDN
-1559 GELTFAQTLNEKS
+1559 GELTLAQVLNEKP
-1572 TAGEA
+1572 TGGEA
-1577 PGAGHPSRPLSQPHG
+1577 PASGHPLRHLSQFQG
-1592 DRAGK
+1592 ERANK

-1662 TMQFRENIK
+1662 TMEFRETIK
-1671 AMYSLPKTTIGYK
+1671 AMYSLPKPTIGYK
-1684 GLMTG
+1684 GLMSG
-1689 YQNKVIHLAGS
+1689 YQNKVIHLAGD

-1745 DKRMESPLDHVF
+1745 DKSMESPLDHVF
-1757 INYQVNIMQSCDQC
+1757 VNYQVNIMQSCDQC
-1771 SSYIWGMEKAYM
+1771 TSYIWGMEKAYM

-1810 SDEEF
+1810 SDEESG
-1815 NGQHFGVRMCHL
+1815 GQHFGVRVGHL
-1827 VNEKNPVPM
+1827 VSEKNPVPM
-1836 VLEMMLEHVEMHG
+1836 VLEMMLEHVEMQG

-1869 QRLDTD
+1869 QRLETD
-1875 PHLICLEDYPIHTVT
+1875 PHLVCLEDYPIHTVT

-1903 LMTFIHYNDFLH
+1903 LMTFTHYNQFLH
-1915 AVELPEK
+1915 AVELPDK
-1922 QEQLHAI
+1922 QEQLYAI
-1929 YKGLEE
+1929 YKVLEE
-1935 LPTANFNTLER
+1935 LPTANFNILER

-1979 PDSADPLLSMKDVA
+1979 PDGADPLLSMKDVA
-1993 KTTTCVEMLINEQIR
+1993 KTTTCVEMLISEQIR
-2008 LYNEKMEEIEQLEYA
+2008 RYNEKMEEIEQLEYA
-2023 EALALNQL
+2023 EALAVNQL

-2039 HEKVSSDLSVVP
+2039 HEKVSSDLKTVP
-2051 ENEPLDSDTEAEKN
+2051 ENEPLDSDSEAEKN

-2105 ESLLDEQQRSSAHSS
+2105 ESLLDEQQRSSAHNS
-2120 EPEGR
+2120 EPDVGVGPQQR
-2125 GGLQL
+2125 K
-2130 RRYRPVCPPKP
+2130 YRAVQPPEP
-2141 SDLAQRPKV
+2141 SHLVQRLSLP
-2150 LGGRV
+2150 GGRV
-2155 SLPNLTPASS
+2155 CLREITPAGSS
-2165 TSSVSSC
+2165 SSVSSSSSSMSE
-2172 PSSICESSGASFRH
+2172 PSNATCRH

-2194 IPDTVKLPPGVLSQ
+2194 IPDTVKLHPGVLVQ
-2208 PAATSPSRTPPGNQA
+2208 PTSSGPRRASCPHGKHA
-2223 LLKPWV
+2223 FHYFV
-2229 RMRERPGR
+2229 RRREQPGR
-2237 RKDSTQSLYVDGPEC
+2237 HKDGTQSLYIDGPEC
-2252 DLLLHFS
+2252 DLLTHFS
-2259 SCPPS
+2259 SCSPS
-2264 NSSSSS
+2264 ASSSSL
-2270 SISMVTPS
+2270 SIATAGPHPPRQRNKTPACED
-2278 PQLQHHETEASTGQ
+2278 H
-2292 RRFSDPDIPYMDDD
+2292 RRFSDPDIPYMDND

>member
-1 MSVRDGAANMATN
+1 MSVRDGAATVATN
-14 AGGGG
+14 AGGEGG
-19 GGGGPASPN
+19 GGGGPANPN

-45 QNSTCCNLRV
+45 LPSTCCNLRV
-55 QKDATASSVIL
+55 QKDATAASVIS
-66 DSATALGLD
+66 DAATALGLD

-82 AEVKECGGEEWVLE
+82 AEVKESGGEEWVLE

-115 HPQSFGFY
+115 HPQSLGFY

-135 HYVHLPTLSKEQEAR
+135 HYVHLPSVLKEQEVQ

-157 LPPQQDDF
+157 LPPPQDDF
-165 ADLCNLPVLN
+165 ADLCNLPILN
-175 EDSILDNLRMRFYK
+175 EDRILNNLRTRFHK
-189 KKIYTYAGSI
+189 NKIYTYAGSI

-239 YYAMLKKRVN
+239 YYAMLRKRVN

-312 FGKFIQVNYLES
+312 FVINTFCMNVCFCHWISHVN
-324 GVVRGAVVEKYL
+324 VVCCF
-336 LEKSRLV
+336 S
-343 SREKNERNY
+343 RNY

-361 ASAEER
+361 ASEEER
-367 KEFKLLPPEEYF
+367 KEFRLLPPEEYF

-410 LPTTKK
+410 LPATKK

-447 PPEVLATLS
+447 PPEILATLS

-487 HSEAITARDSMA
+487 QSEAITARDSMA

-519 NKRDMEESVPC
+519 NKKDMEESVPC

-544 ETNSFEQFCI
+544 VTNSFEQFCI

-568 IFNLEQEEYQA
+568 IFKLEQEEYQA

-639 PTAVMEPAFVIQHF
+639 PTPVMEPAFVIRHF
-653 AGRVKYQIK
+653 AGKVKYQIK

-714 FNEAGRTR
+714 FNEAGRSWAT
-722 AAKTSGVVRPISRT
+722 KTSGTSSTDHLCVVLSS
-736 PLGELQRSNAPIERM
+736 PLHR
-751 YKRASMLDFYFDHS
+751 RASMLDFCFDHS

-791 SSIKN
+791 SSIKK

-820 LQKNKTTKPR
+820 LQKNKNTK
-830 QAIPKSLLDSR
+830 QKQVIPKSLLDSR

-855 TKSLLHLHK
+855 TKSLLHLRK
-864 KKKAPSISAQFQ
+864 KKKPPSISAQFQ

-884 TLNRAEPYFIRCIRS
+884 TLNKAEPFFIRCIRS
-899 NAEKKEMYLDEALVL
+899 NAEKKEMYLDEPLVV

-941 FIEQFRV
+941 FIQQFGV
-948 LLPKNAMVSKEDI
+948 LLPKSATACKEDI
-961 SALLGKKMGL
+961 SELLEKKMGL
-971 DPTTYQIGKTK
+971 DPKTFQIGKTK
-982 VFLKELERQQLQDML
+982 VFLKELERQQLQDTL

-1009 RWFRARLQRKEFLDM
+1009 RWARARLQRTEFLDM
-1024 RQAAILIQCS
+1024 RKAAILIQHS
-1034 WRRYCKEEQMRQAA
+1034 WRRYCKEEQRRRAA
-1048 TLIQSVWRGHRQRS
+1048 TLIQSVWRGHRQRL
-1062 ENHRQRQGATKIQA
+1062 EYQRQRQGVTRIQA
-1076 LVRGHSARRRCH
+1076 LVRGHSAQ
-1088 SIREE
+1088 
-1093 KRKKEEEEEEA
+1093 
-1104 LRRAEEEERRKREEE
+1104 
-1119 EEEVRRNAAEEE
+1119 
-1131 ERIRLE
+1131 LE
-1137 EEEAKRKAE
+1137 EEDDDLN
-1146 EEAARKALEENKKR
+1146 LE
-1160 EEEEKRLAREPQTRE
+1160 
-1175 HPDIELVTE
+1175 
-1184 EMLDK
+1184 
-1189 NLPVQEMEEEEEEE
+1189 
-1203 EERGEQGG
+1203 
-1211 EVNTSSHTEEEVEDE
+1211 
-1226 ELSLKT
+1226 T
-1232 NGTQAEA
+1232 NGTLDEA
-1239 GPQLNEEE
+1239 GPQPDKNA
-1247 EEDLEKQT
+1247 EDLETQT
-1255 LGQSDSEPRL
+1255 LGQSDSDPGL
-1265 PSDGDTSSA
+1265 PSDGVTSNALKPTTPDQVSDKEAFSTTSA
-1274 LRPRSP
+1274 FS
-1280 AQGVDEEASTPPNAE
+1280 NAE
-1295 QKKAQPSALNRVQS
+1295 NRVRLPATNKGQS

-1320 RRGLEHNQRETER
+1320 RRGLEHNQRETDR
-1333 AASSSS
+1333 AASSSL
-1339 SPSAIGKD
+1339 SPAISTD
-1347 QTSPPKSKTQETSK
+1347 QTSPPNSKSQETSK
-1361 LKERSDSKELDQY
+1361 LNERSDSKELDQY
-1374 TFVAWKMKEDK
+1374 TFVAWK
-1385 GGKKE
+1385 GVKKE
-1390 AKSSPPSPS
+1390 AKTSPVS
-1399 PGPVRPSTLS
+1399 GPVRPSTLS
-1409 LQPADSEKNGLAE
+1409 LQPTDPGPDRNGLGEA
-1422 GVGAVNLHR
+1422 GTTSLQRRPGAI
-1431 RTGAMKEKPEKWK
+1431 KEKPEKWR
-1444 GRRSDGEHAEGT
+1444 GRRSDGEYSENT
-1456 SSPPLHNREER
+1456 SPPPQTREER
-1467 TKKTPLSETAS
+1467 TKKPQLYVLCYCHDLRLLS
-1478 SSFDSVPSGFEGAAA
+1478 
-1493 FSGKEQI
+1493 FS
-1500 ISPSESHDD
+1500 
-1509 GSKGSSIRRRHQE
+1509 
-1522 GHQDS
+1522 
-1527 AHSIPSTPDRP
+1527 
-1538 GGFFSKILKKRPH
+1538 
-1551 KEAQTPDN
+1551 
-1559 GELTFAQTLNEKS
+1559 
-1572 TAGEA
+1572 A
-1577 PGAGHPSRPLSQPHG
+1577 PAPGHPSRTHSQPHG

-1597 SLGRNPTIKISR
+1597 SFGRNPSIKISR

-1649 KSLSAT
+1649 KQLSAT

-1671 AMYSLPKTTIGYK
+1671 AMYSLPKPTIGYK

-1689 YQNKVIHLAGS
+1689 YQNKVIHLAGD
-1700 KQKEEVQLVV
+1700 KQKGEVQLVV

-1745 DKRMESPLDHVF
+1745 DKSVSMESPLDHVF
-1757 INYQVNIMQSCDQC
+1757 VNYQVNIMQSCDQC
-1771 SSYIWGMEKAYM
+1771 SSYIWVMEKAYM

-1791 HKKCLSKIVTDCS
+1791 HKKCICKIVTDCS

-1810 SDEEF
+1810 SDEEPS
-1815 NGQHFGVRMCHL
+1815 GLHFGVYVCHL
-1827 VNEKNPVPM
+1827 VSDKNPVPM

-1869 QRLDTD
+1869 QRLETD
-1875 PHLICLEDYPIHTVT
+1875 PHQVCLEDYPIHTVT

-1903 LMTFIHYNDFLH
+1903 LMTFTHYSDFLH

-1929 YKGLEE
+1929 YKVLDE
-1935 LPTANFNTLER
+1935 LPTANFITLER

-1955 KEEAHNRMSP
+1955 KEEAHNRMSS

-1993 KTTTCVEMLINEQIR
+1993 KTTTCLEMLINEQTR
-2008 LYNEKMEEIEQLEYA
+2008 RYNEKMEEIEQLEYA
-2023 EALALNQL
+2023 EALAVNQL
-2031 KLKRKNTV
+2031 KLKRQNTLCWHLPLRFSAPYKGV
-2039 HEKVSSDLSVVP
+2039 VVCITEFPGTVALIVVVCRSVP
-2051 ENEPLDSDTEAEKN
+2051 
-2065 LVERIKSIKQEK
+2065 
-2077 EDLACRLPEMEQP
+2077 CR
-2090 GSDQENLDSE
+2090 
-2100 ASLSS
+2100 
-2105 ESLLDEQQRSSAHSS
+2105 
-2120 EPEGR
+2120 
-2125 GGLQL
+2125 
-2130 RRYRPVCPPKP
+2130 
-2141 SDLAQRPKV
+2141 
-2150 LGGRV
+2150 
-2155 SLPNLTPASS
+2155 
-2165 TSSVSSC
+2165 
-2172 PSSICESSGASFRH
+2172 SICAWH
-2186 PLQRRNPV
+2186 
-2194 IPDTVKLPPGVLSQ
+2194 
-2208 PAATSPSRTPPGNQA
+2208 
-2223 LLKPWV
+2223 V
-2229 RMRERPGR
+2229 RCG
-2237 RKDSTQSLYVDGPEC
+2237 
-2252 DLLLHFS
+2252 
-2259 SCPPS
+2259 
-2264 NSSSSS
+2264 
-2270 SISMVTPS
+2270 
-2278 PQLQHHETEASTGQ
+2278 
-2292 RRFSDPDIPYMDDD
+2292 
-2306 V
+2306 

>member
-1 MSVRDGAANMATN
+1 MSVRDGAATTATN
-14 AGGGG
+14 TGGGG
-19 GGGGPASPN
+19 GGSGPASLN
-28 DNDGRSYLLQIY
+28 DHDGRSYMLQIY

-45 QNSTCCNLRV
+45 HPSTCCNLRV
-55 QKDATASSVIL
+55 QKDATAASVI
-66 DSATALGLD
+66 SEAATELGLD
-75 PGRLYVL
+75 PGRMYVL

-96 AGDLPVQRFLLWP
+96 AGDLPAQRFLLWP

-115 HPQSFGFY
+115 HPQSLGFY

-135 HYVHLPTLSKEQEAR
+135 HYVHLPSVSKEQQAQ

-157 LPPQQDDF
+157 LPPPQDDF

-175 EDSILDNLRMRFYK
+175 EDSILNNLRTRFYK

-239 YYAMLKKRVN
+239 YYAMLRKRVN

-361 ASAEER
+361 ASEEER

-410 LPTTKK
+410 LPATKK

-487 HSEAITARDSMA
+487 HPEAITARDSMA

-519 NKRDMEESVPC
+519 NKKDMEEHVPC

-568 IFNLEQEEYQA
+568 IFNLEQDEYQA

-639 PTAVMEPAFVIQHF
+639 PTPVMEPAFVIRHF
-653 AGRVKYQIK
+653 AGKVKYQIK

-699 FRWGILRATIRGIAA
+699 FRWGILRATIRGMAA
-714 FNEAGRTR
+714 FNEAGRTW
-722 AAKTSGVVRPISRT
+722 AAKMSGVVRPVSRT
-736 PLGELQRSNAPIERM
+736 PLGELQRPNAQIDRM
-751 YKRASMLDFYFDHS
+751 Y
-765 EERPLEAFEDIFASY
+765 
-780 ESKKDMHAEII
+780 KDMHAEII

-820 LQKNKTTKPR
+820 LQKNKNTKQR
-830 QAIPKSLLDSR
+830 QVIPKSLLDSR
-841 SLKFIVSMTLQDRT
+841 SLKFIVSLTLHDRT

-864 KKKAPSISAQFQ
+864 KKKPPSISAQFQ
-876 TSLTKLLE
+876 TSLTKLLG
-884 TLNRAEPYFIRCIRS
+884 TLNRAEPFFIRCIRS
-899 NAEKKEMYLDEALVL
+899 NAQKKEMYLDEALVV

-926 RIRRSGYGAKYTFQE
+926 RIRRSGYGAKFTFQE
-941 FIEQFRV
+941 FIEHFRV
-948 LLPKNAMVSKEDI
+948 LLPKNAAASKEDI
-961 SALLGKKMGL
+961 SALLKNKMGL

-982 VFLKELERQQLQDML
+982 VFLKELERQQLQDTL
-997 HKDVMRKIIFLQ
+997 HKDVMRKIIYLQ

-1024 RQAAILIQCS
+1024 RRAAILIQCT
-1034 WRRYCKEEQMRQAA
+1034 WRRYCEEEKRRQAA
-1048 TLIQSVWRGHRQRS
+1048 TLIQALWRGHRQRK
-1062 ENHRQRQGATKIQA
+1062 EYILQKQGATKIQA
-1076 LVRGHSARRRCH
+1076 LVRGHSARRRCQ

-1093 KRKKEEEEEEA
+1093 KQRLEEEEREAQKRAEEEQRRKEEEEEA
-1104 LRRAEEEERRKREEE
+1104 RRKAEEERRKM
-1119 EEEVRRNAAEEE
+1119 
-1131 ERIRLE
+1131 
-1137 EEEAKRKAE
+1137 EEEAKRLAEEEEARRLAEE
-1146 EEAARKALEENKKR
+1146 EEAARRAQEEQKKR
-1160 EEEEKRLAREPQTRE
+1160 EEAENRPAREPQTRE
-1175 HPDIELVTE
+1175 DPDIELVTE
-1184 EMLDK
+1184 ETLDE
-1189 NLPVQEMEEEEEEE
+1189 NLSAKETE
-1203 EERGEQGG
+1203 EERGEQDM
-1211 EVNTSSHTEEEVEDE
+1211 EVNTITHKEEEQGKEE
-1226 ELSLKT
+1226 ELEEEDLPSKT
-1232 NGTQAEA
+1232 NGTLAVA
-1239 GPQLNEEE
+1239 GPQQDEK
-1247 EEDLEKQT
+1247 EEDEDLKNETLEETTPQ
-1255 LGQSDSEPRL
+1255 PAL
-1265 PSDGDTSSA
+1265 PSGVDASQALRLTSPGEESNKAPFSNTSTSS
-1274 LRPRSP
+1274 
-1280 AQGVDEEASTPPNAE
+1280 NAE
-1295 QKKAQPSALNRVQS
+1295 QKGVQPPSVNRGNS

-1333 AASSSS
+1333 ASSS
-1339 SPSAIGKD
+1339 KD
-1347 QTSPPKSKTQETSK
+1347 QTSQPKSKNQESSK
-1361 LKERSDSKELDQY
+1361 LKERADSKELDQY
-1374 TFVAWKMKEDK
+1374 TFVAWKMKEEK
-1385 GGKKE
+1385 GGKKDTK
-1390 AKSSPPSPS
+1390 ASPS
-1399 PGPVRPSTLS
+1399 PVRPSTLS
-1409 LQPADSEKNGLAE
+1409 LLPADSAPERNGVSE
-1422 GVGAVNLHR
+1422 VHGAPNLQR
-1431 RTGAMKEKPEKWK
+1431 RPGAIKEKPEKWR
-1444 GRRSDGEHAEGT
+1444 GRRSDGEISENISPA
-1456 SSPPLHNREER
+1456 SSQHREDKR
-1467 TKKTPLSETAS
+1467 KKQPLSEATFS
-1478 SSFDSVPSGFEGAAA
+1478 SVDSLSPGSEGAGAISA
-1493 FSGKEQI
+1493 REL
-1500 ISPSESHDD
+1500 ISPAESLSD
-1509 GSKGSSIRRRHQE
+1509 GSKGSSFRRK
-1522 GHQDS
+1522 HQDS
-1527 AHSIPSTPDRP
+1527 HQDPAPSIPSTPDRS

-1559 GELTFAQTLNEKS
+1559 GELTFAQTLSERS
-1572 TAGEA
+1572 SGEA
-1577 PGAGHPSRPLSQPHG
+1577 PSAQPHG

-1597 SLGRNPTIKISR
+1597 GLGRNPTIKISR

-1662 TMQFRENIK
+1662 TMQFRETIK
-1671 AMYSLPKTTIGYK
+1671 AMYSLPKPTTGYK
-1684 GLMTG
+1684 GLMSC
-1689 YQNKVIHLAGS
+1689 YQTKVIHLAGDH
-1700 KQKEEVQLVV
+1700 QKGEVQLVV

-1724 MKKEEAEPAKPAK
+1724 MKKEEAEPVKPAK

-1745 DKRMESPLDHVF
+1745 DKSMESPLDHIF
-1757 INYQVNIMQSCDQC
+1757 DNYQVNIMQSCDQC
-1771 SSYIWGMEKAYM
+1771 SSYIWGMEKACM

-1791 HKKCLSKIVTDCS
+1791 HKKCLSKIVTDCT

-1810 SDEEF
+1810 SDEESG
-1815 NGQHFGVRMCHL
+1815 GQHFGVRVGHL
-1827 VNEKNPVPM
+1827 VSDKNPVPM
-1836 VLEMMLEHVEMHG
+1836 VLEMMLEHVEMQG

-1860 SANRMKELH
+1860 SANRIKELH
-1869 QRLDTD
+1869 QRLETE
-1875 PHLICLEDYPIHTVT
+1875 PHAVCLEDYPIHTVT

-1903 LMTFIHYNDFLH
+1903 LMTFTHYNDFLH

-1922 QEQLHAI
+1922 QEQLQAI
-1929 YKGLEE
+1929 YKELEE

-1955 KEEAHNRMSP
+1955 KEETHNRMSP

-1993 KTTTCVEMLINEQIR
+1993 KTTTCIEMLINEQIR
-2008 LYNEKMEEIEQLEYA
+2008 RYNEKMEEIEQLEYA
-2023 EALALNQL
+2023 EALAVNQL
-2031 KLKRKNTV
+2031 KLKRQNTHFWHLPLRFSAPYKGVVV
-2039 HEKVSSDLSVVP
+2039 HEKATSDLSVVP
-2051 ENEPLDSDTEAEKN
+2051 ENEPVDSDTEAEKN

-2105 ESLLDEQQRSSAHSS
+2105 ESLLDEQQRSSVNSS

-2125 GGLQL
+2125 GGSQL
-2130 RRYRPVCPPKP
+2130 KRFRPACPPKP
-2141 SDLAQRPKV
+2141 PDLAQRPKV
-2150 LGGRV
+2150 PGARV
-2155 SLPNLTPASS
+2155 SMPNLTPASS
-2165 TSSVSSC
+2165 TSSVFSYASSTPES
-2172 PSSICESSGASFRH
+2172 PSSSFRH
-2186 PLQRRNPV
+2186 LLQRRNPI
-2194 IPDTVKLPPGVLSQ
+2194 IPDTVKLPHGVLSHSASSSQ
-2208 PAATSPSRTPPGNQA
+2208 SQTFARRGSRASQYSV
-2223 LLKPWV
+2223 K
-2229 RMRERPGR
+2229 RREHPGR
-2237 RKDSTQSLYVDGPEC
+2237 RKDSTQSMYIDSPES

-2264 NSSSSS
+2264 ASSSSS
-2270 SISMVTPS
+2270 SIAILTPAV
-2278 PQLQHHETEASTGQ
+2278 PQHQQQDTGESGDQ

-2306 V
+2306 A